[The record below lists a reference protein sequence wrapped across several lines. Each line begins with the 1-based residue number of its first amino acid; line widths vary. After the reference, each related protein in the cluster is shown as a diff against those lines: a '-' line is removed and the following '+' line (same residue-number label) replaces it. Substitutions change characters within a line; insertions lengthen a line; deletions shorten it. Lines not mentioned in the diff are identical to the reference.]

1 MYWCPVCKQVEED
14 DEVSISRDYYE
25 AWGHEFFEEDFICPT
40 CGTSLENYE
49 GQDEEIKMDEIRE
62 KVEKLAED
70 ICDNFCR
77 YSGTGEDGK
86 CEYCK
91 NHNNKCPLD
100 DVMREVGL
108 I

>member
-1 MYWCPVCKQVEED
+1 
-14 DEVSISRDYYE
+14 
-25 AWGHEFFEEDFICPT
+25 
-40 CGTSLENYE
+40 
-49 GQDEEIKMDEIRE
+49 MDEIRE

-91 NHNNKCPLD
+91 NHNNMCPLD